1 MLLISIIHSYKE
13 LSTGKIMQK
22 EIPLRYLFYIAKI
35 KVIVGI
41 MPSQIKFIINS
52 RTGKSTILPLDLRG
66 E

>member
-1 MLLISIIHSYKE
+1 